1 MEKEFTKAM
10 EIEIR
15 REEYE
20 FNDLLN
26 DFEFVKELNKGL
38 SEKYQ
43 DFILSFPNVEE
54 IDYLIEHLQSKK
66 VILNSELE
74 NKKRLFQ
81 LKRFRSALV
90 MLQKDKVDAKPIRY
104 DELINGQK
112 P

>member
-1 MEKEFTKAM
+1 MEKEFIKAM

-15 REEYE
+15 REEFE

-43 DFILSFPNVEE
+43 EFILSFPTIDE
-54 IDYLIEHLQSKK
+54 IDILIVAISNMDLPP
-66 VILNSELE
+66 E
-74 NKKRLFQ
+74 NKKQRLFQ

-90 MLQKDKVDAKPIRY
+90 MLQKDKVDAKPISY

>member
-1 MEKEFTKAM
+1 MEQDFTKAM

-20 FNDLLN
+20 FNDLMN
-26 DFEFVKELNKGL
+26 DFEFVKEMNKVVT
-38 SEKYQ
+38 EKYQ
-43 DFILSFPNVEE
+43 EFIMSFPNVEE
-54 IDYLIEHLQSKK
+54 IDYLIEHLQNKK

-90 MLQKDKVDAKPIRY
+90 MLQKDNANAKPISY
-104 DELINGQK
+104 EELINGQK